1 MITTEPPYD
10 MDHLYC
16 ALALCGAT
24 LLPVYCPNPQP
35 IGWISEYQQAWSI
48 VAQSTKKQAC
58 RGFAL

>member
-1 MITTEPPYD
+1 

-35 IGWISEYQQAWSI
+35 IGWISEYQQAWNI
-48 VAQSTKKQAC
+48 VALSTKKQAC